1 MTVERAAD
9 SWIARRERSVPRGVA
24 VTHPIAIARAEG
36 SRVWDEDGR
45 EYLDFASGI
54 SVLNVGHRHPR
65 VVEAAQRQLDRLMHT
80 CFQVATYGGY
90 VDLCERLCALAH
102 DATGPQRKA
111 MLLTTGAEATE
122 SAIKIARAFTRRS
135 AIVAFDGA
143 FHGRSYL
150 AVAMT
155 ASNAAYRQ
163 NFGPFPSGVYH
174 APYPDVYRGWT
185 ASRAF
190 DAFRRMLATEVSPDQ
205 IAAVIIEPQLGEGG
219 FIPAPSEFLQ
229 QLRAFTTDHGI
240 VLIVD
245 EVQTGFGRTGRMFAY
260 QHASIQPDL
269 ITLAKS
275 LGGGLPLSAIV
286 GSAQVMDAPLPGGL
300 GGTYA
305 GNPVACA
312 AALAVLDV
320 FETEAVVAHAAAI
333 GERLREGLLAL
344 QQRVPAIGDVRGM
357 GCMLAIELVVDRATQ
372 EPDAALADRI
382 VDHAR
387 QRGLLLLKAG
397 PFKNVV
403 RLLPPLT
410 STSDEI
416 DDGLRRLDEAVHDSL
431 TEGPR

>member
-1 MTVERAAD
+1 MTVEPAAG

-24 VTHPIAIARAEG
+24 VTHPIAITRAEG
-36 SRVWDEDGR
+36 SRVWDESGH

-54 SVLNVGHRHPR
+54 SVLNTGHRHPR
-65 VVEAAQRQLDRLMHT
+65 VVEAVRNQLDRLMHT
-80 CFQVATYGGY
+80 CFQVATYDVY
-90 VDLCERLCALAH
+90 VELCERLCALTH
-102 DATGPQRKA
+102 DAAAPRRKA

-135 AIVAFDGA
+135 AVVAFDGA

-150 AVAMT
+150 ALAMT

-163 NFGPFPSGVYH
+163 NFGPLPAGIYH
-174 APYPDVYRGWT
+174 APYPDTYRGWT
-185 ASRAF
+185 AAHAF
-190 DAFRRMLATEVSPDQ
+190 EALERLFATQIAPDQ

-219 FIPAPSEFLQ
+219 FVPAPIEFLQ
-229 QLRAFTTDHGI
+229 QLRRFTTEHGI

-269 ITLAKS
+269 VTLAKS
-275 LGGGLPLSAIV
+275 LGGGLPLAAIV
-286 GSAQVMDAPLPGGL
+286 GNAEMMDAPLPGGL

-305 GNPVACA
+305 GNPIACA
-312 AALAVLDV
+312 AALAVLDI
-320 FETEAVVAHAAAI
+320 FETERIVERAATIA
-333 GERLREGLLAL
+333 ETMKKGLLML
-344 QQRVPAIGDVRGM
+344 QDSVSAIGDVRGL
-357 GCMLAIELVVDRATQ
+357 GCMLAIELVTDRQTKQ
-372 EPDAALADRI
+372 PDAAMADRI

-387 QRGLLLLKAG
+387 RRGLLLLKAG

-410 STSDEI
+410 STKDEI
-416 DDGLRRLDEAVHDSL
+416 DDGLRRLGDAVHDSL
-431 TEGPR
+431 T

>member
-1 MTVERAAD
+1 MTVQPATD
-9 SWIARRERSVPRGVA
+9 SWTARRERSVPRGVA

-54 SVLNVGHRHPR
+54 STLNTGHRHPR
-65 VVEAAQRQLDRLMHT
+65 IVDAVRSQLDRLMHT
-80 CFQVATYGGY
+80 CFQVATYSGY
-90 VDLCERLCALAH
+90 VELCERLCALA
-102 DATGPQRKA
+102 DGQAAPGRKA

-150 AVAMT
+150 ALAMT

-163 NFGPFPSGVYH
+163 NFGPLPAGVFH

-190 DAFRRMLATEVSPDQ
+190 EALDRLFATQIAPDQ

-219 FIPAPSEFLQ
+219 FIPAPIEFLQ
-229 QLRAFTTDHGI
+229 HLRSFTAEHGI

-269 ITLAKS
+269 VTLAKS

-286 GSAQVMDAPLPGGL
+286 GDAKMMDAPLPGGL

-320 FETEAVVAHAAAI
+320 FATEGIIERAAAM
-333 GERLREGLLAL
+333 GATLMTGLLAL
-344 QQRVPAIGDVRGM
+344 QRSVPAIGDVRGL
-357 GCMLAIELVVDRATQ
+357 GCMLAIELVADRDTR
-372 EPDAALADRI
+372 EPDAALTDRI
-382 VDHAR
+382 IGNAR
-387 QRGLLLLKAG
+387 ARGLLLLKAG

-410 STSDEI
+410 STDTEI
-416 DDGLRRLDEAVHDSL
+416 DEGLRRLEAAVHDSL
-431 TEGPR
+431 P